1 MRMPFILLFSVV
13 VICILSCGD
22 ILSKREKITDNY
34 YLLENEVGDM
44 SVWFKSS
51 QGDFVRRIPEKV
63 LEYGVNDSFI
73 IAKGVIDSEMRV
85 YLINRKNDS
94 HFAEPKDYLSGPFSL
109 SQFDSISRLRK
120 WHVRFTKT

>member
-1 MRMPFILLFSVV
+1 M
-13 VICILSCGD
+13 
-22 ILSKREKITDNY
+22 
-34 YLLENEVGDM
+34 LENEIGDM

-63 LEYGVNDSFI
+63 LEYGVND
-73 IAKGVIDSEMRV
+73 GEMRV

>member
-51 QGDFVRRIPEKV
+51 QGDFVRRIPE
-63 LEYGVNDSFI
+63 
-73 IAKGVIDSEMRV
+73 
-85 YLINRKNDS
+85 
-94 HFAEPKDYLSGPFSL
+94 
-109 SQFDSISRLRK
+109 
-120 WHVRFTKT
+120 RF